1 MLISDDFTE
10 ITKSGG
16 EPPFASLRSAP
27 YRWKA
32 VLKSLS
38 LGRGAELVEAERG
51 FAEHNATCKRE
62 NSGPLSVALAGA
74 SSPRGEPHLSLL
86 KSHLLAAPF
95 RLTTFDTF
103 PKGQA
108 RLIAFH

>member
-51 FAEHNATCKRE
+51 YAENNAIRKHNGCKQIIFVYE
-62 NSGPLSVALAGA
+62 I
-74 SSPRGEPHLSLL
+74 SS
-86 KSHLLAAPF
+86 
-95 RLTTFDTF
+95 
-103 PKGQA
+103 
-108 RLIAFH
+108 I

>member
-16 EPPFASLRSAP
+16 EPPSASLRSAP
-27 YRWKA
+27 YRWKE

-51 FAEHNATCKRE
+51 YAENNAIRKHNDCKQIIFVYE
-62 NSGPLSVALAGA
+62 F
-74 SSPRGEPHLSLL
+74 SS
-86 KSHLLAAPF
+86 
-95 RLTTFDTF
+95 
-103 PKGQA
+103 
-108 RLIAFH
+108 I

>member
-16 EPPFASLRSAP
+16 ELPSASLRLAP

-51 FAEHNATCKRE
+51 YAENNAIRKHNGCKQIIFVYE
-62 NSGPLSVALAGA
+62 F
-74 SSPRGEPHLSLL
+74 SS
-86 KSHLLAAPF
+86 
-95 RLTTFDTF
+95 
-103 PKGQA
+103 
-108 RLIAFH
+108 I

>member
-10 ITKSGG
+10 ITKSGR
-16 EPPFASLRSAP
+16 EPPSASLRSAP

-51 FAEHNATCKRE
+51 YAENNAIRKHNDCKQIIFVYE
-62 NSGPLSVALAGA
+62 F
-74 SSPRGEPHLSLL
+74 SS
-86 KSHLLAAPF
+86 
-95 RLTTFDTF
+95 
-103 PKGQA
+103 
-108 RLIAFH
+108 I

>member
-16 EPPFASLRSAP
+16 VGPPFASLRSAP

-51 FAEHNATCKRE
+51 YAENNAIRKHNDCKQIIFVYE
-62 NSGPLSVALAGA
+62 F
-74 SSPRGEPHLSLL
+74 SS
-86 KSHLLAAPF
+86 
-95 RLTTFDTF
+95 
-103 PKGQA
+103 
-108 RLIAFH
+108 I